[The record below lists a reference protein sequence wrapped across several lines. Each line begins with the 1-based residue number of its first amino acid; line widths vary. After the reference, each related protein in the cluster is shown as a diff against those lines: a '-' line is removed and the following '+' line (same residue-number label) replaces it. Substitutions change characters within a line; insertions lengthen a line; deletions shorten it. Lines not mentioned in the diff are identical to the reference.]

1 MPRRVWVLAMSAAA
15 ALAPSLCPA
24 AETSTTKPAGRIAA
38 TPSADVPTK
47 YSRTQPAQAGA
58 GTSSTS
64 SSKYSELFGEA
75 PKATPVKD
83 SKVTGASAKSAAP
96 DKTGA
101 MRAGGERTAAWSSET
116 DNDAPLG
123 TAAFKKA
130 EGNNSFIQPVRHTEE
145 RAASSTPKANSTSRV
160 DLAPQIPSLNVEWVR
175 RSDINVGQECTVDL
189 IVRNTGTTTASKVS
203 VDGFFPTTVRLTSAV
218 PKPATITDHLTWNI
232 EAIPAGSEYKVTI
245 KMIPSRRGELATNAT
260 VRLTGSA
267 SAAFRVEEPLL
278 KVALKGP
285 SDIMVGDPASQ
296 TVVISNPGSGI
307 AHDVK
312 LDVTLSEGLECSKGS
327 QFVMDVGSINA
338 GESQTIRLPV
348 AAVKGGRQT
357 VTVVATSTSDAGHTA
372 SSVINVL
379 APALQVAI
387 EGPGLRYKGRNAKY
401 VVTVK
406 NDGSVP
412 TTNVRVTQNV
422 AEGFEFVSADKG
434 GKFDSSRNQVSW
446 LVSRIEPN
454 QSVNLIC
461 ELTANALGS
470 FAITAQAAND
480 TASMVEASTT
490 TNVEGSSALS
500 MKVID
505 LDDPVE
511 VGGETAYE
519 IRVSNEGTKAATGV
533 TVTCD
538 LPAGLE
544 LINARGA
551 TEGISDGRI
560 VGFKPLASLAPGTEA
575 IFRVHV
581 RSTQEGNLRFRARV
595 TSNSI
600 EEPLLIEEQTKFYSD
615 VRR

>member
-1 MPRRVWVLAMSAAA
+1 M
-15 ALAPSLCPA
+15 
-24 AETSTTKPAGRIAA
+24 AG
-38 TPSADVPTK
+38 
-47 YSRTQPAQAGA
+47 
-58 GTSSTS
+58 
-64 SSKYSELFGEA
+64 SSKYNELFGDA
-75 PKATPVKD
+75 PKAAP
-83 SKVTGASAKSAAP
+83 ASSKSAS
-96 DKTGA
+96 TGSSGA
-101 MRAGGERTAAWSSET
+101 ERTAAWSSET

-123 TAAFKKA
+123 TAAFKKP
-130 EGNNSFIQPVRHTEE
+130 EGSNSFIQPVRHAEE
-145 RAASSTPKANSTSRV
+145 RSAAANPKASPAARM
-160 DLAPQIPSLNVEWVR
+160 DAAPQIPSLSVEWIR
-175 RSDINVGQECTVDL
+175 RSDINVGQECVVDL
-189 IVRNTGTTTASKVS
+189 VVRNTGTAPASKVA
-203 VDGFFPTTVRLTSAV
+203 VDGFFPTTVRLTSAI
-218 PKPATITDHLTWNI
+218 PKPSTITDHLTWNI
-232 EAIPAGSEYKVTI
+232 DSIPVGGEYKVTI

-260 VRLTGSA
+260 VRMTGSA

-278 KVALKGP
+278 KVSLKGP

-296 TVVISNPGSGI
+296 TVVVANPGSGV

-327 QFVMDVGSINA
+327 QFVIDIGSINA
-338 GESQTIRLPV
+338 GESQTVRLPV

-357 VTVVATSTSDAGHTA
+357 VTVVATSTSDAGHSAT
-372 SSVINVL
+372 STINVL
-379 APALQVAI
+379 APTLQVAI
-387 EGPGLRYKGRNAKY
+387 DGPGLRYKGRNAKY

-412 TTNVRVTQNV
+412 TTNVRVTQNI

-434 GKFDSSRNQVSW
+434 GKFDASRNQVSW
-446 LVSRIEPN
+446 IVSRVEPN
-454 QSVNLIC
+454 QSLNLTC
-461 ELTANALGS
+461 ELAANAIGS
-470 FAITAQAAND
+470 FTMNVQATTDSA
-480 TASMVEASTT
+480 TMVEASTT
-490 TNVEGSSALS
+490 TAVEGSSALS
-500 MKVID
+500 MKIVD

-519 IRVSNEGTKAATGV
+519 IRVSNEGTKAASGV
-533 TVTCD
+533 TVTCE

-551 TEGISDGRI
+551 TEGISDGKI